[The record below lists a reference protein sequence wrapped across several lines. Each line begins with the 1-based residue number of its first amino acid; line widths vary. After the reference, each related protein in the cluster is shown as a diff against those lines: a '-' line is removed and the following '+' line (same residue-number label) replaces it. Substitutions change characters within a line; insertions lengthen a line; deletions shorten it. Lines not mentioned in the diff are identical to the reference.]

1 MVETMRLVKEKGIEP
16 DEVKFSAENFS
27 KFLKLI
33 DDNVINKT
41 VAKEVF
47 EAMFNDDIDPE
58 KYVDE
63 HELKMDNNTDD
74 LKKII
79 EEVIANNP
87 KAVADYQGGNQKA
100 IGALVGQTM
109 KATQGKANPQMIN
122 QMLRELL

>member
-63 HELKMDNNTDD
+63 HELKMDNNTDE
-74 LKKII
+74 LKGIL
-79 EEVIANNP
+79 EEIIANNP
-87 KAVADYQGGNQKA
+87 KSVEDFHNGKEKA
-100 IGALVGQTM
+100 IGALVGQAM
-109 KATQGKANPQMIN
+109 KATKGKADPKMIN

>member
-1 MVETMRLVKEKGIEP
+1 MNLTRLNSLPIT
-16 DEVKFSAENFS
+16 FS

-47 EAMFNDDIDPE
+47 EAMLNDDIDPE

-79 EEVIANNP
+79 EKLLLTTLRQLQVIR
-87 KAVADYQGGNQKA
+87 VE
-100 IGALVGQTM
+100 IRRRL
-109 KATQGKANPQMIN
+109 
-122 QMLRELL
+122 EH